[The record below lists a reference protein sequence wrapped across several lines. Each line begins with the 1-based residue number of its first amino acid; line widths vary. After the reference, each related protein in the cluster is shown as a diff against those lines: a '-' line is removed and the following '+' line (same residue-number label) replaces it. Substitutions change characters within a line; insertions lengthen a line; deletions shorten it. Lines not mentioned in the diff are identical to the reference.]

1 MGDLVLGA
9 QQEGLFAIAFF
20 QPIEGFVGDDFGG
33 VPSYLGFSLR
43 GQKRGVEVGTLSAFA
58 GKNFPSLK
66 FVRWVAFEV
75 PLADQPSL
83 VAGFSEFPGV
93 YPLATVPLRG
103 VSDYTIC
110 ETVLSGEDGG
120 PTGTAD

>member
-1 MGDLVLGA
+1 M
-9 QQEGLFAIAFF
+9 
-20 QPIEGFVGDDFGG
+20 GG

-43 GQKRGVEVGTLSAFA
+43 GQKHGVEVGTLSAFA

-83 VAGFSEFPGV
+83 VAGFSKFPGV